1 MFHFLAVAF
10 VSFTIAVGQD
20 PPPAQ
25 RPAEHPAERV
35 TSARTETDAELAPLL
50 VKMAEMVKA
59 GADGGA
65 LLAAKELQP
74 LREVAKFRETVRDR
88 APKREVVI
96 TPAGEPGPPLVVRG
110 LIQDSDKKP
119 LAGALLYAYHTS
131 AKGWYSDRAPHFRGD
146 AGQGGD
152 VGHARLFGYVRTDD
166 QGRFV
171 LKTIRPGGYPESE
184 LPEHIHWHVTV
195 GDKNVAG
202 GEILFDDDERLSA
215 EERQH
220 AGDAVTKPTKQ
231 ADGSLLVQPVLT
243 VDKKRLPAK

>member
-1 MFHFLAVAF
+1 MRHFLTVAFASLAIAVA
-10 VSFTIAVGQD
+10 QD
-20 PPPAQ
+20 PPPSG
-25 RPAEHPAERV
+25 RPAERIVSP
-35 TSARTETDAELAPLL
+35 RTEADAELAPLL
-50 VKMAEMVKA
+50 VKMAEMVKT

-74 LREVAKFRETVRDR
+74 LREVTKFRETVRER
-88 APKREVVI
+88 APKGEI
-96 TPAGEPGPPLVVRG
+96 AIAPASEPGTPLVVRG
-110 LIQDSDKKP
+110 VIQDSDKKP

-146 AGQGGD
+146 GQGGD

-166 QGRFV
+166 QGHFV

-184 LPEHIHWHVTV
+184 LPEHIHWHVTI

-202 GEILFDDDERLSA
+202 GEILFDDDARLSA
-215 EERQH
+215 EERQK
-220 AGDAVTKPTKQ
+220 AGEAVAKPVKQ

-243 VDKKRLPAK
+243 VDKKRLAAK

>member
-1 MFHFLAVAF
+1 MRHFLAFSF
-10 VSFTIAVGQD
+10 VSFVSFAIDLAQD
-20 PPPAQ
+20 PPPAE
-25 RPAEHPAERV
+25 RPTERIA
-35 TSARTETDAELAPLL
+35 SARTEGDAEIAPLL

-74 LREVAKFRETVRDR
+74 LREVTKFRETVRER
-88 APKREVVI
+88 APKGEVAI
-96 TPAGEPGPPLVVRG
+96 APAGEPGTPLVIRG

-146 AGQGGD
+146 GQGGD

-195 GDKNVAG
+195 GDTNVAG
-202 GEILFDDDERLSA
+202 GEILFEDDARLSA
-215 EERQH
+215 EERQK
-220 AGDAVTKPTKQ
+220 AGDAVTKPVKQ

-243 VDKKRLPAK
+243 VDKKLLPAK

>member
-1 MFHFLAVAF
+1 MRHLLVASLFSFVIAVA
-10 VSFTIAVGQD
+10 QD
-20 PPPAQ
+20 PPPAE
-25 RPAEHPAERV
+25 RPAERIA
-35 TSARTETDAELAPLL
+35 SARTEADAEIAPLL

-74 LREVAKFRETVRDR
+74 LREVTKFRETVRER
-88 APKREVVI
+88 APKGEVTI
-96 TPAGEPGPPLVVRG
+96 APAGEPGTPLVVRG
-110 LIQDSDKKP
+110 LVQDSDQKP

-131 AKGWYSDRAPHFRGD
+131 AKGWYSDRAPHFRGG

-195 GDKNVAG
+195 GNTSVAG
-202 GEILFDDDERLSA
+202 GEILFDDDARLSA
-215 EERQH
+215 EERQT
-220 AGDAVTKPTKQ
+220 AGEAVTKPVKQ
-231 ADGSLLVQPVLT
+231 ADGGLLVQPVLT
-243 VDKKRLPAK
+243 IDKKRLPAK

>member
-1 MFHFLAVAF
+1 MRHFLVASLFSFGIAVA
-10 VSFTIAVGQD
+10 QD
-20 PPPAQ
+20 PPPAE
-25 RPAEHPAERV
+25 RPAERIASP
-35 TSARTETDAELAPLL
+35 RTEADAEIAPLL
-50 VKMAEMVKA
+50 AKVAEMVKS

-74 LREVAKFRETVRDR
+74 LREVTKFRDTVRER
-88 APKREVVI
+88 APKGEVTI
-96 TPAGEPGPPLVVRG
+96 APAGEPGTPLVVRG
-110 LIQDSDKKP
+110 LVQDSDKKP

-131 AKGWYSDRAPHFRGD
+131 AKGWYSDRAPHFRGG

-152 VGHARLFGYVRTDD
+152 FGHARLFGYVRTDD

-184 LPEHIHWHVTV
+184 LPEHIHWQLTV
-195 GDKNVAG
+195 GGKEVAG
-202 GEILFDDDERLSA
+202 GEILFDDDKRLSA
-215 EERQH
+215 DERQH
-220 AGDAVTKPTKQ
+220 AGEAVTKPVKQ